1 MKPYEKGNI
10 KLAKK
15 LRSEQT
21 EWENK
26 FWFKFLRNYPVRF
39 QRQKAIGKYI
49 VDFYCAKAKLVI
61 ELDGSQHYDDKGIEK
76 DALRTAF
83 LEQYGL
89 KVIRISNL
97 DINKNFNKIKK
108 LYEQGL
114 IYDSIQTSFEWS
126 KEAARISKWI
136 RDNCKRFKMP
146 VDMRNIDCDVNIPDP
161 EFSYHDWG
169 QK

>member
-49 VDFYCAKAKLVI
+49 VDFYCAQARLII
-61 ELDGSQHYDDKGIEK
+61 ELDGYYHTTDSQYKYDTD
-76 DALRTAF
+76 RTAE
-83 LEQYGL
+83 LEKLGMT
-89 KVIRISNL
+89 VVRF
-97 DINKNFNKIKK
+97 KNVEIEQEFDRVCRQTDYYVKK
-108 LYEQGL
+108 L
-114 IYDSIQTSFEWS
+114 I
-126 KEAARISKWI
+126 
-136 RDNCKRFKMP
+136 
-146 VDMRNIDCDVNIPDP
+146 NI
-161 EFSYHDWG
+161 
-169 QK
+169 